1 MQPLSNA
8 LASLQWFRRQIVAQ
22 FAAHGLTKSAAALT
36 YTTLF
41 AVVPLTTVAY
51 AILSVLPDFAR
62 VGERVQA
69 YVFQNF
75 VPESS
80 ALVRDKL
87 SSFSEQAQQLSVIG
101 TIFLAATAF
110 LTLVTVEQA
119 FNSIWN
125 VKESRRGLQRFVTY
139 WAVLTCGPLLVVGG
153 LLISS
158 YLFSL
163 PLVADVDTIG
173 AREKI
178 LGYLPLL
185 LSAAGFT
192 VLYSAVPNCYVPFR
206 HALLGGIASM
216 VVFEAAKRAF
226 GWAVAHSNVQL
237 IYGTFAAVPLFLVWI
252 YFFWVVVLSG
262 AIVVRTLSLPRDPA
276 DARQEPQLILC
287 LRVLKLLYAAHREGR
302 TVAERELRSAVVMR
316 VADRDR
322 VIQVLHAMDLVVD
335 TDRGDLM
342 LARDLRDVTL
352 LDLYRRLPDGVDV
365 KQLDRVE
372 GLDRAVARLKAF
384 AGASNDALTIDLD
397 RLYAQDAEHTE
408 DREVTA

>member
-51 AILSVLPDFAR
+51 SFLSVLPDFAH

-80 ALVRDKL
+80 AVVRERL
-87 SSFSEQAQQLSVIG
+87 SAFSEQARQLSVLG
-101 TIFLAATAF
+101 TIFLVATAF
-110 LTLVTVEQA
+110 LTLVTVEKA

-125 VKESRRGLQRFVTY
+125 VAESRRGLQRFLTY
-139 WAVLTCGPLLVVGG
+139 WGVLTCGPLLVVGG

-158 YLFSL
+158 YLISL
-163 PLVADVDTIG
+163 PLVADIDTIG
-173 AREKI
+173 AREKL
-178 LGYLPLL
+178 LGYLPML
-185 LSAAGFT
+185 LSATGFT

-206 HALLGGIASM
+206 NALLGGIASM
-216 VVFEAAKRAF
+216 VVFEAAKRGF
-226 GWAVAHSNVQL
+226 GWAVAHSNLQL

-287 LRVLKLLYAAHREGR
+287 LRVLKLLNAAHREGR
-302 TVAERELRSAVVMR
+302 TVTETELGKTVVMR

-322 VIQVLHAMDLVVD
+322 VIQVLNAMDLVVH
-335 TDRGDLM
+335 TAHGGLM
-342 LARDLRDVTL
+342 LARDLRRVTL
-352 LDLYRRLPDGVDV
+352 LDLYRRLPDDVDV
-365 KQLDRVE
+365 ERLDRVE
-372 GLDRAVARLKAF
+372 GLDRAVARLKSF
-384 AGASNDALTIDLD
+384 AGASNESLAVDLD
-397 RLYAQDAEHTE
+397 RLYAEDA
-408 DREVTA
+408 A